1 MSSTIPISAC
11 HCIQTEKQT
20 ESSLSRPKVLPS
32 NNNNKK
38 LLRDAGAEAAVGAAC
53 SQLQSRVGVPPPQPF
68 ARGNQSHWKELVIL
82 SVS

>member
-53 SQLQSRVGVPPPQPF
+53 SQLRSRVGVPPPP
-68 ARGNQSHWKELVIL
+68 NLSHVGTRVIGKSL
-82 SVS
+82 SY